1 MKKVALFAI
10 FGLLAIA
17 ANAAN
22 EPKGTVVKTTCDK
35 MVMTAPSDVLNNNT
49 AEYREYLS
57 ELNEAY
63 CGTKAMPKEVTDRY

>member
-1 MKKVALFAI
+1 MKKVMMMSI
-10 FGLLAIA
+10 FGLMALA
-17 ANAAN
+17 ANAAKA
-22 EPKGTVVKTTCDK
+22 PKGTVVKTTCGK

-63 CGTKAMPKEVTDRY
+63 CGTKEMPKEVTDRY